1 MRLISR
7 VARTD
12 SKTSRVSSR
21 DLIDK
26 ELPHLASDAFVLAGW
41 PLAAPNVPTN
51 QASFKQ
57 ASSHSVSANQAS
69 HKQAGLA

>member
-1 MRLISR
+1 ML
-7 VARTD
+7 
-12 SKTSRVSSR
+12 SR

-26 ELPHLASDAFVLAGW
+26 QSPHLASDAFVLAGW
-41 PLAAPNVPTN
+41 PLAAPDVPTN

-57 ASSHSVSANQAS
+57 ASSHSILTNQAS